1 MRPTG
6 LTANLNVADIEEAK
20 EFYTDY
26 LGLSVEEMNLGWV
39 ARFKTPDGRA
49 VVQLVS
55 GDATA
60 PVDSVLSIHVGDEV
74 EDRWGDLNQSGIAP
88 EAVILFPET
97 SVPTCIVGVESCGVG
112 FTNDPVRTFWYQR
125 NTEGTTD

>member
-1 MRPTG
+1 MQPTG
-6 LTANLNVADIEEAK
+6 ITANLNVADVEEAK

-55 GDATA
+55 GDAIA
-60 PVDSVLSIHVGDEV
+60 PVDSVLSVHVGDQV
-74 EDRWGDLNQSGIAP
+74 EAAYEEAQRRGFDIVYPLTTEPWGVRRFFVRAPDGSVVNIVSHSDDR
-88 EAVILFPET
+88 
-97 SVPTCIVGVESCGVG
+97 
-112 FTNDPVRTFWYQR
+112 VR
-125 NTEGTTD
+125 